1 MKLYVIV
8 DALLSAGAKAAQ
20 AIHAFRAFIE
30 AHPHIE
36 QRWFLESNRIVV
48 LQAGDIPTL
57 AEKLEALG
65 LNIARFT
72 DEDLQRLTAIAA
84 EPAAE
89 RHLSSY
95 PLVR

>member
-8 DALLSAGAKAAQ
+8 EAALSAGAKAAQ
-20 AIHAFRAFIE
+20 AIHAFRAFVE
-30 AHPHIE
+30 AHPEIE

-48 LQAGDIPTL
+48 LQTVDVPTL
-57 AEKLEALG
+57 AEKLSALG

-72 DEDLQRLTAIAA
+72 DEDLARLTAIAA

-89 RHLSSY
+89 RYLSSL